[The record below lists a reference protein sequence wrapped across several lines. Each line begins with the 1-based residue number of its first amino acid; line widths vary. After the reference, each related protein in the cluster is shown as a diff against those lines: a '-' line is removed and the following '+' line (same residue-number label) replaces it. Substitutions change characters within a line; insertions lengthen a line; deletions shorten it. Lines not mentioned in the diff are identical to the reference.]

1 MGKKEEIISKLKKV
15 LEYKEIVEENAI
27 DTVPFPDKFDLV
39 NDGNIT
45 LEAIVKCIDV
55 MDIDPNIQYG
65 FNKRE
70 TLKNIKSNLSENV
83 LKNYAYNR
91 LLGTTTSSLYTM
103 KIVDYEKRKVLSCC
117 EVKYTVMKANG
128 ENITD
133 GKKYRFRS
141 ENNPDGS
148 WSTLNTLEIPIP
160 SVGAGDKLKLDFY
173 FLYRDDIIYSRE
185 IPVITKFYDK
195 SEVFLFG
202 NYTTKINPSMYG
214 GEGYLTAQYRFDSGY
229 MVMHYHLKDGELKN
243 PRYMYFANESGN
255 IIFVRDLNEEVNP
268 FPFSYNT
275 NQLKGNKSKRIGN
288 RISPN
293 VSAVCKNFGSESL
306 VRPNFYTNTNDMY
319 LKPGFIFFSDN
330 LYTEGTSMN
339 TIPDTDRSDFFK
351 YNYKDPINDVTY
363 DYAKTGYPLY
373 HSKASKYDKLK
384 VLPHKI
390 STEEV
395 VFDGKTYNIP
405 RIDFKPVVKYYSDMK
420 LGMLGM
426 KCVCGQ
432 NTLPRGDVGGISEY
446 EDDIIYSP
454 FIGSIDPNAELY
466 STYIRHYAVNANFNG
481 QGKDFLRQIPPGG
494 AGSNHPWVSKYGI
507 TNRYNMNTLGKSFN
521 QLYRVLVLYI
531 PELFLNNKN
540 TIKNGFS
547 YITLHTQGNNVTY
560 PEMQTLLLQIKTGE
574 EIRFDS
580 DPAINKN
587 LLYYLPMFLA
597 LDLLEENG
605 PYRYKVSFTALIFK
619 LRTDKWNALFTNK

>member
-1 MGKKEEIISKLKKV
+1 MGKKEEIIGKLKKIQ
-15 LEYKEIVEENAI
+15 EQKEVIQENV
-27 DTVPFPDKFDLV
+27 TEGLPYPDKFGI
-39 NDGNIT
+39 NDENIS
-45 LEAIVKCIDV
+45 LEAIVKCIEEFN
-55 MDIDPNIQYG
+55 IDTYTKYG
-65 FNKRE
+65 FNKVE
-70 TLKNIKSNLSENV
+70 TLKNGKNDLVDDIQNRVEIPKLLKSKTTNLYILQIEHGRVNTKMDLVDVKWSLVKSNGSIETD
-83 LKNYAYNR
+83 NR
-91 LLGTTTSSLYTM
+91 KYKFTTT
-103 KIVDYEKRKVLSCC
+103 EKGYRLDIPVPP
-117 EVKYTVMKANG
+117 
-128 ENITD
+128 TD
-133 GKKYRFRS
+133 
-141 ENNPDGS
+141 
-148 WSTLNTLEIPIP
+148 
-160 SVGAGDKLKLDFY
+160 AGDKLKLDFY
-173 FLYRDDIIYSRE
+173 FLYRDDIIYTRE

-202 NYTTKINPSMYG
+202 NYITKINPSMYG

-243 PRYMYFANESGN
+243 PRYMYFADESGN
-255 IIFVRDLNEEVNP
+255 IIFVRDLNEDINP

-275 NQLKGNKSKRIGN
+275 NQLKGNKSKKIGN

-293 VSAVCKNFGSESL
+293 ISAICNHLGSESL
-306 VRPNFYTNTNDMY
+306 IRPNFYTNTYPVYMN
-319 LKPGFIFFSDN
+319 PGFIFFSDT

-351 YNYKDPINDVTY
+351 YNYKDPINDTTY

-373 HSKASKYDKLK
+373 HSKVSKYDKLK

-390 STEEV
+390 RTEEV

-426 KCVCGQ
+426 KCVCGS
-432 NTLPRGDVGGISEY
+432 NTLPTGDVGGISEY

-454 FIGSIDPNAELY
+454 FVGSIDPDAELY
-466 STYIRHYAVNANFNG
+466 STYVRHYAVNANFNG

-507 TNRYNMNTLGKSFN
+507 TDRYNVNTLGKSFN

-547 YITLHTQGNNVTY
+547 YMTLHTQGNNVTY
-560 PEMQTLLLQIKTGE
+560 PEMQTLLLQVKTGA

-605 PYRYKVSFTALIFK
+605 PYKYKISFTALIFK